1 MNSRCPWEIKTMA
14 KAKTE
19 GLPLCD
25 VRMAGSQA
33 RVILKNGLVRAG
45 LVVAEWAD
53 AIMIETEDKQT
64 GIIYRDSI
72 AEMWEGMGIEEEKK
86 MEEERA

>member
-1 MNSRCPWEIKTMA
+1 MSDKTMA
-14 KAKTE
+14 QTKTK

-25 VRMAGSQA
+25 VRMTGGQA

-53 AIMIETEDKQT
+53 AIMVETEDKQT

-72 AEMWEGMGIEEEKK
+72 AEMWEGLGIAEEKK
-86 MEEERA
+86 EMEGKA

>member
-1 MNSRCPWEIKTMA
+1 MT

-19 GLPLCD
+19 GLPPCD

-72 AEMWEGMGIEEEKK
+72 AEIWEGLGGEEEKK
-86 MEEERA
+86 KEMEEA